1 MLLLTLL
8 FVYKDK
14 CIMCAHM
21 CTFILLCF
29 SMCEGEHCVVL
40 YGCISM
46 YKGMTAVSGAGRKK
60 ECFVFGKLG
69 FSLQS
74 CASSFI

>member
-8 FVYKDK
+8 FVCKNK
-14 CIMCAHM
+14 FIMCAHM

-29 SMCEGEHCVVL
+29 SMCEEEHCVVL

-46 YKGMTAVSGAGRKK
+46 YMCMTAVSGVGKRRD
-60 ECFVFGKLG
+60 CFVFGKLE

-74 CASSFI
+74 CVSSFT